1 VPFKVKRL
9 RVKGIPMLGK
19 EVKQHLLSLGR
30 KQDRQPSYPPIP
42 QDLVSSHKLSD
53 QKSRMEIY

>member
-1 VPFKVKRL
+1 
-9 RVKGIPMLGK
+9 MLGK
-19 EVKQHLLSLGR
+19 EVKQHLSSLGR